1 MTIDTVQSLVIEALR
16 IALMISAPM
25 LLTALVVGIVI
36 SLLQAVTQIQEMT
49 LTFIPKIL
57 ATFMALMLTLPW
69 MIQKLVDYFR
79 QLFDSIPTILG

>member
-1 MTIDTVQSLVIEALR
+1 MPVETVQSLVLEALR

-25 LLTALVVGIVI
+25 LVTALIVGVAI

-57 ATFMALMLTLPW
+57 ATFLALMITLPW
-69 MIQKLVDYFR
+69 MIQTLVDYF
-79 QLFDSIPTILG
+79 QNLFNSIPTLLG